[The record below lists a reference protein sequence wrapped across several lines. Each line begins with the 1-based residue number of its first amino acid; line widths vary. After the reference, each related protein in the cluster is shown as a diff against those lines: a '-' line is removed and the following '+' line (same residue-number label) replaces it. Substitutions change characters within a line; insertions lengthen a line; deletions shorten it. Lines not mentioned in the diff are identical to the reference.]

1 MSLKTL
7 IPRLAIFFIGLPL
20 IAFIVLGLPQY
31 RHLAINIAAV
41 IFSALGAVELAGI
54 LKKKNLKLPRVE
66 AAILGAAAPAAMTAA
81 VSFGSP
87 IMVVPAVLAAAA
99 SWILIS
105 GIFTPERELDHSI
118 GRTAAGFAALVYPG
132 FFMAWI
138 VPLGR
143 LPHAEI
149 VILTFLLLVFSNDS
163 LAWAA
168 GMLFG
173 KKNRGIIPAS
183 PNKSVAGFIGG
194 LAASALTGLAAAH
207 FFPDAFA
214 PRYASAP
221 LSGLALGLAAGIA
234 GALGD
239 LGESVLKRSAGIK
252 DSGFL
257 IPGRGGVLDSID
269 SLSLAA
275 PVFYLAFRF
284 LFY

>member
-20 IAFIVLGLPQY
+20 IAFIVLGLPRY
-31 RHLAINIAAV
+31 NHLAINIAV
-41 IFSALGAVELAGI
+41 VVFSALGAVELAGI
-54 LKKKNLKLPRVE
+54 LKKKNLKLPAAE

-81 VSFGSP
+81 VSFGAP
-87 IMVVPAVLAAAA
+87 TVVVPAALAAAV
-99 SWILIS
+99 SWILVS
-105 GIFTPERELDHSI
+105 RVFSPEQELDSYL

-132 FFMAWI
+132 LLIGWI
-138 VPLGR
+138 VRLGR

-149 VILTFLLLVFSNDS
+149 VILTFLLAVFANDS
-163 LAWAA
+163 LAWTA

-194 LAASALTGLAAAH
+194 LAASALIGMGAAH
-207 FFPDAFA
+207 FFSAAFQ
-214 PRYASAP
+214 PRHLPALP
-221 LSGLALGLAAGIA
+221 SGLVLGIAAGIA
-234 GALGD
+234 ASLGD
-239 LGESVLKRSAGIK
+239 LGESALKRSAGVK

-269 SLSLAA
+269 SLALAA
-275 PVFYLAFRF
+275 PVFYLAFRL
-284 LFY
+284 LFS